1 MKNYKLI
8 ILLFAVLTLN
18 SCATIRFGRTTT
30 VTIETE
36 HPGDVVDIL
45 AIGPKE
51 AVDIQ
56 QVTLPYQ
63 YKVKNNNLPQRV
75 DIISKNN
82 LYDTFTIGAEHK
94 GELIGTISKIFGWST
109 VGTAALINGVCLGT
123 GYYDDMFAVATA
135 GLLGTAGALF
145 AIGYTAEGDIPDNKF
160 YLTNSVPIDS
170 TNVYKLQ
177 EWYLRQKALDD
188 VYTLL
193 SEGEY
198 KLSKAKA
205 SYLIETEPTAELYYL
220 RGISSYF
227 LGEHKKAK
235 SDLADALYRSNA
247 EINPGLKNEI
257 LECISAVDQS
267 IAIKKEERNRKWAQI
282 AGTVLQAGAQAFSA
296 YQQTEMIKY
305 RQSHGISP
313 SGVVVDPSKL
323 SASDLN
329 YLIDP
334 NFTIQQ
340 TLSQE
345 WQEYQQFCR
354 YNKRPDGSDYS
365 MDEFRAFQ
373 GAAIQHAKENGF
385 DILAEQR
392 RQAEEDK
399 RWRKEQRQEDKSDWF
414 ARYGFDHND
423 NADSSSGSSVESGST
438 AYTASSQTF
447 DSSNRSEIETSQQTD
462 ETNLDSKQQYKRE
475 AVSSEDYQRI
485 KSVDLYY
492 RDGDKARKMMRAD
505 LCKKGAYMYIKIGN
519 IYYPRTSSNW
529 QRYRNAIVYGHQQ
542 LYYND

>member
-1 MKNYKLI
+1 MKTYKLI

-82 LYDTFTIGAEHK
+82 IYDTFTIGAERK
-94 GELIGTISKIFGWST
+94 GETIGHYSRIFGWGYLGAAVLASGLT
-109 VGTAALINGVCLGT
+109 LGLGSFDGGAAAIAGGVASVGGT
-123 GYYDDMFAVATA
+123 
-135 GLLGTAGALF
+135 LL
-145 AIGYTAEGDIPDNKF
+145 AIGYTAEGDIPDSKF

-170 TNVYKLQ
+170 ANVYKLQ
-177 EWYLRQKALDD
+177 GWYLRQKALED

-193 SEGEY
+193 SKGEY

-205 SYLIETEPTAELYYL
+205 SFLIETEPTAELYYL

-235 SDLADALYRSNA
+235 SDLEDALYRSNS

-257 LECISAVDQS
+257 EECISAVEHS
-267 IAIKKEERNRKWAQI
+267 IEIKKEERNRKWEQI
-282 AGTVLQAGAQAFSA
+282 ASTVLQAGAQVFSA
-296 YQQTEMIKY
+296 YQQTEILKY
-305 RQSHGISP
+305 RQNYGISP
-313 SGVVVDPSKL
+313 SGVAVNPSQFTT
-323 SASDLN
+323 N
-329 YLIDP
+329 NMNHLIDP
-334 NFTIQQ
+334 NFAIQQ

-345 WQEYQQFCR
+345 WQEYQQFSR
-354 YNKRPDGSDYS
+354 YNKRPDGSDYTLA
-365 MDEFRAFQ
+365 EFRAFQ
-373 GAAIQHAKENGF
+373 GATIQQAKENGF

-399 RWRKEQRQEDKSDWF
+399 QWHKEQRQQDKKDWF

-423 NADSSSGSSVESGST
+423 NVDSSSDANAESGST

-447 DSSNRSEIETSQQTD
+447 NSSDQSKIEKSQQTD
-462 ETNLDSKQQYKRE
+462 ETNFDSKQQYKSE
-475 AVSSEDYQRI
+475 AVSSDDYQRI

-492 RDGDKARKMMRAD
+492 RNGDKARKMMSAD
-505 LCKKGAYMYIKIGN
+505 LCKKGAYLYIKIGN
-519 IYYPRTSSNW
+519 KYYPRTTSNW
-529 QRYRNAIVYGHQQ
+529 QRYRNAIAYGHQQ